1 MKVSRR
7 KFLKGSAAAAAG
19 LSAAALSGCS
29 ANSAL
34 LNFLWRKKDAEQ
46 PAGSEQ
52 PGPTPEPVPAYNAN
66 VLTGEKRADGAPDCR
81 IVGVMVNNI
90 SNSARQNARPQRG
103 LSAAKILIESKVE
116 GGITRFCAL
125 YDDVSAIPEVGP
137 IRSGRDQFLQLL
149 MPWQGLFYHDGES
162 IFCTQFIKNYQYW
175 DYNIGGK
182 SYFGT
187 PTHPQVAHRDSRGG
201 VVAYEHTE
209 FTSGAEIQQAAAAA
223 GIDLTRRYDST
234 FFPFAD
240 YRRNAVNSL
249 KGCESASSVLVR
261 HSEKYRTSFVY
272 DRLRRVYKMR
282 QYSAA
287 TKEIT
292 DTCDELNGQQ
302 LTFANLLVC
311 FAGIAA
317 YPGDSADVQSVDYAG
332 GGEAYFFTNGRIKP
346 CRWSK
351 SAPDSRLTVYDP
363 EDPDETVCFNMGKTY
378 VAIVGNDE
386 KEGFRYGSDAENGDA
401 AAAGSLA

>member
-7 KFLKGSAAAAAG
+7 KFLKGSAAA
-19 LSAAALSGCS
+19 LSAAALTGCS
-29 ANSAL
+29 TNSAL
-34 LNFLWRKKDAEQ
+34 LDFLWRKKDAEQ
-46 PAGSEQ
+46 PDASAE
-52 PGPTPEPVPAYNAN
+52 PSATATPAPAYEAN
-66 VLTGEKRADGAPDCR
+66 VLTGEKRAANAPDCR

-103 LSAAKILIESKVE
+103 LSAAKILVESKVE

-125 YDDVSAIPEVGP
+125 YDDVDAIPEVGP
-137 IRSGRDQFLQLL
+137 LRSGRDQFLQLL

-162 IFCTQFIKNYQYW
+162 IFCTQFIKNWNYW

-182 SYFGT
+182 SYFDT

-209 FTSGAEIQQAAAAA
+209 FTSGAEIRQAVEAA
-223 GIDLTRRYDST
+223 GIDMQRRYDST

-240 YRRNAVNSL
+240 YRRNAFNAL
-249 KGCESASSVLVR
+249 KGCESAASVAVR
-261 HSEKYRTSFVY
+261 YSEKYRTSFVY
-272 DRLRRVYKMR
+272 SRLKKVYQMR

-287 TKEIT
+287 AKEIT

-302 LTFANLLVC
+302 LAFANLLIC
-311 FAGIAA
+311 FANIAA

-332 GGEAYFFTNGRIKP
+332 GGEAYLFTNGRVKP

-351 SAPDSRLTVYDP
+351 PSPESKLTVYDP
-363 EDPDETVCFNMGKTY
+363 ENPEETVCLNMGKTY
-378 VAIVGNDE
+378 VGIVGNDE
-386 KEGFRYGSDAENGDA
+386 RANFYYGSDAEKDA
-401 AAAGSLA
+401 AAAEGLA

>member
-7 KFLKGSAAAAAG
+7 KFLRGSAAAAAG
-19 LSAAALSGCS
+19 LSAAALTGCS
-29 ANSAL
+29 SNSAL
-34 LNFLWRKKDAEQ
+34 LGFLWRKRQTGAEDGAASAE
-46 PAGSEQ
+46 PS
-52 PGPTPEPVPAYNAN
+52 PTPAPAYDAD
-66 VLTGEKRADGAPDCR
+66 VLTGEQRAESAPDGR
-81 IVGVMVNNI
+81 IIGVMINNI

-162 IFCTQFIKNYQYW
+162 IFCTQFIKNWQYW

-182 SYFGT
+182 NYFGT
-187 PTHPQVAHRDSRGG
+187 PTHPQVAHRDDRGG

-209 FTSGAEIQQAAAAA
+209 FTSGAEIQQAADAA
-223 GIDLTRRYDST
+223 GIDLQHRYDST

-240 YRRNAVNSL
+240 YRRSAFNSL
-249 KGCESASSVLVR
+249 KGCESADSVAVT

-272 DRLRRVYKMR
+272 DKRNKVYKMR

-287 TKEIT
+287 AKAVT

-302 LTFANLLVC
+302 LTFANLLIC

-317 YPGDSADVQSVDYAG
+317 YPGDSADVQSVDYAA
-332 GGEAYFFTNGRIKP
+332 GGEAYFFTNGRVKKCQWRKDSP
-346 CRWSK
+346 E
-351 SAPDSRLTVYDP
+351 SRLSVYDP
-363 EDPDETVCFNMGKTY
+363 EAPDETICFNIGKTY
-378 VAIVGNDE
+378 VGIVDDDE
-386 KEGFRYGSDAENGDA
+386 WEGFRYGSDAENEGA
-401 AAAGSLA
+401 ASSGSL

>member
-1 MKVSRR
+1 MNVSRR

-19 LSAAALSGCS
+19 LSAAALTGCS
-29 ANSAL
+29 SNSAL
-34 LNFLWRKKDAEQ
+34 LDFLWRKDKPEQ
-46 PAGSEQ
+46 SAASGEPA
-52 PGPTPEPVPAYNAN
+52 PTPAPVYEAN
-66 VLTGEKRADGAPDCR
+66 VLTGEARAAGAPDCR
-81 IVGVMVNNI
+81 IVGIMINNI

-103 LSAAKILIESKVE
+103 LSEAKILIESKVE

-162 IFCTQFIKNYQYW
+162 IFCTQFIKNWNYW

-182 SYFGT
+182 SYFDT
-187 PTHPQVAHRDSRGG
+187 PTHPHVAHRDSRGG

-209 FTSGAEIQQAAAAA
+209 FTSGAEIQKAADAA
-223 GIDLTRRYDST
+223 GIEMSRQYDST

-240 YRRNAVNSL
+240 YRRNAFNALS
-249 KGCESASSVLVR
+249 GCERADSVAVT

-272 DRLRRVYKMR
+272 DRLKKVYRMR

-287 TKEIT
+287 TKDIT

-302 LTFANLLVC
+302 LTFANLLIC

-317 YPGDSADVQSVDYAG
+317 YPGDSADVQSVDFAAG
-332 GGEAYFFTNGRIKP
+332 GDAYLFTNGRVKP

-351 SAPDSRLTVYDP
+351 ASPDSRLTVYDP
-363 EDPDETVCFNMGKTY
+363 EDPDGTLCFNRGKTY
-378 VAIVGNDE
+378 VSLVSNE
-386 KEGFRYGSDAENGDA
+386 ERENFRYGSDAENEG
-401 AAAGSLA
+401 AAGPGSL

>member
-1 MKVSRR
+1 MSVSRR

-19 LSAAALSGCS
+19 LSAAALTGCS

-34 LNFLWRKKDAEQ
+34 LSFLWRKKTAKEPETELPEPSPTAQ
-46 PAGSEQ
+46 PA
-52 PGPTPEPVPAYNAN
+52 AYEAN
-66 VLTGEKRADGAPDCR
+66 VLTGEARAAGETGSR
-81 IVGVMVNNI
+81 IVGVMINNI

-103 LSAAKILIESKVE
+103 LSAAKILVESKVE

-125 YDDVSAIPEVGP
+125 YDDVGAIPEVGP

-149 MPWQGLFYHDGES
+149 MPWKGLFYHDGES

-182 SYFGT
+182 NYFGT

-201 VVAYEHTE
+201 TVAYEHTE
-209 FTSGAEIQQAAAAA
+209 FTSGAEIQQAADAA
-223 GIDLTRRYDST
+223 GIEMACQYDST

-240 YRRNAVNSL
+240 YRRAAFNAL
-249 KGCESASSVLVR
+249 KGCEEAESVSVR

-272 DRLRRVYKMR
+272 DEADKVYRMR

-287 TKEIT
+287 TKKIT
-292 DTCDELNGQQ
+292 DTCDELNGEQ
-302 LTFANLLVC
+302 LAFANLLIC

-317 YPGDSADVQSVDYAG
+317 YPGDSADVQSVDYAS
-332 GGEAYFFTNGRIKP
+332 GGEAYFFTNGRVKRCAWRKGSP
-346 CRWSK
+346 ESK
-351 SAPDSRLTVYDP
+351 LTVYDP
-363 EDPDETVCFNMGKTY
+363 EEPDETLYFNIGKTY
-378 VAIVGNDE
+378 VGIVGNDE
-386 KEGFRYGSDAENGDA
+386 VAGFHYGGDAEA
-401 AAAGSLA
+401 ADRADSGSL